1 MTPSFQGEL
10 QLASWS
16 ESASGG
22 AKVVFWL
29 ADADDLDVF
38 KAMTVRKGNRAGQR
52 FAAVLVEIGDDEQ
65 PVEPHGEVAAA
76 ADAQLARLAG
86 DTNAKADLK
95 GGALAQLAGRWCQS
109 KEFQE
114 WAGADGAD
122 DAAEYIRMLCGI
134 ESRAELDHKPE
145 AAAAFHKYIRQ
156 PYADWLQLNQGV

>member
-1 MTPSFQGEL
+1 MTPAFQGEL

-16 ESASGG
+16 ESANGG

-52 FAAVLVEIGDDEQ
+52 FAAVLVEIGDDER
-65 PVEPHGEVAAA
+65 PVEPQGEVAAA

-86 DTNAKADLK
+86 DTTAKADLK
-95 GGALAQLAGRWCQS
+95 GGALAKLAGRWCQS
-109 KEFQE
+109 PEFRE
-114 WAGADGAD
+114 WADVADAD
-122 DAAEYIRMLCGI
+122 EAAEYIRAMCGV
-134 ESRAELDHKPE
+134 ESRAELDHNPE

-156 PYADWLQLNQGV
+156 PYADWLQLVKGV